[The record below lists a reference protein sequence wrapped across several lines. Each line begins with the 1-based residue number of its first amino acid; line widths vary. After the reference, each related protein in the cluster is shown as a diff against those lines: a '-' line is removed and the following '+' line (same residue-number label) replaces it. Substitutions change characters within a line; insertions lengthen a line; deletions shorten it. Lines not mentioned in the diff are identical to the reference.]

1 MLTEVTPS
9 RTGMRLSEFM
19 AYSSDDRF
27 ELIDGV
33 MIPKMATIFVHTFI
47 ANLLAELIN
56 IWAQFGGAGRAFVE
70 ATFVLADTP
79 TSDWVTGSRIP
90 DVAYISA
97 ERLQHYRASV
107 PDWRTRPLMLI
118 PDLVIEVVSPNDKYT
133 EIIDKVNRYLQD
145 GVKRVWV
152 VNPEQRQVVVYR
164 AESHTL
170 ELLTELDTLSDEALL
185 PGFAAPLARLFADET

>member
-1 MLTEVTPS
+1 
-9 RTGMRLSEFM
+9 MRLSEFM

-164 AESHTL
+164 AESHL
-170 ELLTELDTLSDEALL
+170 LVVLTEWDTLTDEALL